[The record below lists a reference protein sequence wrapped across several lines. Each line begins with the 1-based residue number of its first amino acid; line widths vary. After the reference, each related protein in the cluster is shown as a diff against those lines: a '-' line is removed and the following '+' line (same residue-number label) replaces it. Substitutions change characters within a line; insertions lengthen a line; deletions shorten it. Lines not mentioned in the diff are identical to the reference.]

1 MISQETMELIEFN
14 MERLKTHANL
24 NYALVDMSKIDEKLE
39 IDGKK
44 YLSLLSERE
53 VEYLEGFKI
62 YKKKLQWLCGRY
74 AVKKALFKY
83 KVLKKSMIDLNCV
96 DILKGADSAPYI
108 HQYPNTN
115 VSITHSF
122 PYCMG
127 VISENKVGVD
137 VEKIFKV
144 ENSLINFFFSD
155 REKSILSK
163 TTNLHE
169 RNVQAI
175 KYWTR
180 KEAISKFLR
189 LGMNMDFKKLDT
201 VDDELQIGDYKI
213 KLFSFVYKDCCL
225 SLALP
230 CSESFK

>member
-1 MISQETMELIEFN
+1 MISQEIEHLIELN
-14 MERLKTHANL
+14 MESLKNYIDL
-24 NYALVDMSKIDEKLE
+24 NYALVDMGKIHEKLQ
-39 IDGKK
+39 ISDSQ

-108 HQYPNTN
+108 HQYPNIN

-122 PYCMG
+122 PYCIG
-127 VISENKVGVD
+127 VVSENNIGVD

-163 TTNLHE
+163 GTTLHE